1 MATVAA
7 DAVIDG
13 EKNESATTEV
23 AHARAVT
30 GPGGGLGK
38 VPAPRFGISRSGSVT
53 GFGVKLYSA
62 SRHGPGANGDDDDEQ
77 HDAAITTAEL
87 QETER
92 PDGDDIEPARSTWAC
107 DERLNIAS
115 GLTHFN
121 KGASFELQV

>member
-7 DAVIDG
+7 DAVADTVIDG

-23 AHARAVT
+23 AHARAVA

-62 SRHGPGANGDDDDEQ
+62 SRRGPGANGDDDDEQ
-77 HDAAITTAEL
+77 HDAAIATAEL

-92 PDGDDIEPARSTWAC
+92 PDG